1 MKHLFIVSGPH
12 IKDLYMYICVVYV
25 FTGEANVNFY
35 YISASS
41 LEDKYVG
48 TGAKRLREV
57 FSKSHT
63 IFACHLMYNI
73 LTFDKGDNSGS
84 TLNERYIV
92 Q

>member
-1 MKHLFIVSGPH
+1 MVL
-12 IKDLYMYICVVYV
+12 V

-35 YISASS
+35 YLSASS

-57 FSKSHT
+57 FSKSQT
-63 IFACHLMYNI
+63 SFRSDVQWI
-73 LTFDKGDNSGS
+73 FDKGDNSGF
-84 TLNERYIV
+84 TLNVRYIE

>member
-1 MKHLFIVSGPH
+1 MRHLFIVSGPH
-12 IKDLYMYICVVYV
+12 IKDLYMYICVVLV

-57 FSKSHT
+57 FSKSYT
-63 IFACHLMYNI
+63 IFAS
-73 LTFDKGDNSGS
+73 D
-84 TLNERYIV
+84 V
-92 Q
+92 QYHKVW

>member
-1 MKHLFIVSGPH
+1 
-12 IKDLYMYICVVYV
+12 MYICVVLV

-63 IFACHLMYNI
+63 IFASDVQHL
-73 LTFDKGDNSGS
+73 
-84 TLNERYIV
+84 
-92 Q
+92 

>member
-1 MKHLFIVSGPH
+1 MKHLFIVSGPP
-12 IKDLYMYICVVYV
+12 IKDLYMYICVVLV

-63 IFACHLMYNI
+63 IFAS
-73 LTFDKGDNSGS
+73 D
-84 TLNERYIV
+84 V
-92 Q
+92 QYLKVW